1 MDTSKQINKI
11 CYEIDDINES
21 IKIILAMNSPEELY
35 ALLGCYN
42 WDDGLIVPTVI
53 ANHKC
58 CELAIAIRLYWLA
71 SADYW
76 FESEVEVNEYN
87 KEHNIFCKLISE
99 KILSGDYIVGNL
111 SHSEN
116 FDKVQL
122 YKFKKQG
129 LPEVFYTSVVGKN
142 A

>member
-35 ALLGCYN
+35 ELLDCYN
-42 WDDGLIVPTVI
+42 WDDGLKIPTVI
-53 ANHKC
+53 ANHKY
-58 CELAIAIRLYWLA
+58 CELAIAVRLYWLA

-76 FESEVEVNEYN
+76 FESEVEVNEHN

-129 LPEVFYTSVVGKN
+129 LPEVFYTSVVGEN